1 MSYQTITNFN
11 FDSQNVSF
19 NLNGSSSQNNIQN
32 SNNNGKSVS
41 FMDML
46 NSYNSDLN
54 KNVFGEKSFVQSSF
68 KSEAGEVKSFDGV
81 ETFNSGSERVSDFY
95 EKQKTESNVAYK
107 EKTSDETSQKVDE
120 NKNGFAAEENK
131 KNDVHSVRQDDEKN
145 LENDENVSLS
155 KKSDKKVSNKKS
167 SKNSKVLSDRDFD
180 RVNEISFNG
189 SRNLAEKTENASKIT
204 SDEKKGLS
212 KSLINKNNIE
222 DFEQNN
228 QNFDENIL
236 LAQNLENVSQ
246 NGLQKNMQK
255 GSDSGNSESN
265 EESDFSKML
274 EMSQNE
280 KNVLSVSNNGK
291 ITVQDLR
298 SVAQKNVD
306 LMKNGENGNSK
317 NDGFGAELKMS
328 KLELSEEGV
337 PYINMEMNQN
347 INADVLSLNNQTV
360 GSNGSNFQAML
371 NNQIQNSVPEF
382 VKAGN
387 IILKDNDQGQINLVL
402 HPDDLGNVKIHLS
415 LDGKTISANIIVSSK
430 EALQVFKDNAET
442 LREAFIKNGFDAAGF
457 EVSYNNSNSSFGQNS
472 GFENQNDGTELL
484 AKRVY
489 SNVDGDSVSAAENF
503 ADAAEKYSNYSVN
516 IVA

>member
-19 NLNGSSSQNNIQN
+19 NLNGSSFQNNIQN

-46 NSYNSDLN
+46 NSCNSDLN
-54 KNVFGEKSFVQSSF
+54 KNVFGEKSFVQSSI

-95 EKQKTESNVAYK
+95 EKQKTESNVPYK

-155 KKSDKKVSNKKS
+155 KKSDKNVSDKKS

-280 KNVLSVSNNGK
+280 KNALSVSNNAR

-317 NDGFGAELKMS
+317 NDGFGVELKMS

-347 INADVLSLNNQTV
+347 INADVLSLNNQTA

-472 GFENQNDGTELL
+472 GFENQNDGTELF

-489 SNVDGDSVSAAENF
+489 SNVDGASVSAAENF

>member
-1 MSYQTITNFN
+1 MFPT
-11 FDSQNVSF
+11 
-19 NLNGSSSQNNIQN
+19 
-32 SNNNGKSVS
+32 
-41 FMDML
+41 
-46 NSYNSDLN
+46 
-54 KNVFGEKSFVQSSF
+54 KNHQ
-68 KSEAGEVKSFDGV
+68 
-81 ETFNSGSERVSDFY
+81 
-95 EKQKTESNVAYK
+95 
-107 EKTSDETSQKVDE
+107 
-120 NKNGFAAEENK
+120 
-131 KNDVHSVRQDDEKN
+131 
-145 LENDENVSLS
+145 
-155 KKSDKKVSNKKS
+155 
-167 SKNSKVLSDRDFD
+167 KNSKVLSDRDFD

-280 KNVLSVSNNGK
+280 KNALSVSNNGK

-306 LMKNGENGNSK
+306 LIKNGENGNSK
-317 NDGFGAELKMS
+317 NDGFGVELKMS

-347 INADVLSLNNQTV
+347 INADVLSLNNQTA

-472 GFENQNDGTELL
+472 GFENQNDGTELF

-489 SNVDGDSVSAAENF
+489 SNVDGASVSAAENF